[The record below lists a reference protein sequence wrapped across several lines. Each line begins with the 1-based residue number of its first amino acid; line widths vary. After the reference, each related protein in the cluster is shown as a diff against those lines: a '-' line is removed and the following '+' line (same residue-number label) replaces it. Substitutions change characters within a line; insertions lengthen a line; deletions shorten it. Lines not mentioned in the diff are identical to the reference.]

1 MLYLRRRDF
10 VRVCSFLKYHWYSR
24 LHQVTELVCL
34 DYPKNLN
41 RFELLYFFLS
51 YTFTSRVVCRVLL
64 PQGDIMASLTFLFP
78 GLNWQEREV
87 WDMFGI
93 TFLNHPDLRRI
104 LTDYGFLG
112 HPLRKD
118 FPVSGFVEVYFDETT
133 QLVCYQ
139 PLSLAQEFRDF
150 GTFTNPW
157 ILPLTK

>member
-1 MLYLRRRDF
+1 
-10 VRVCSFLKYHWYSR
+10 
-24 LHQVTELVCL
+24 
-34 DYPKNLN
+34 
-41 RFELLYFFLS
+41 
-51 YTFTSRVVCRVLL
+51 
-64 PQGDIMASLTFLFP
+64 MASLTFLFP